1 MPDRAQIRRHA
12 SLVDR
17 MATTRGIDLQ
27 DKALAGEVS
36 FDDISEAV
44 LKCTQC
50 SNPANCSRWLDQRSR
65 SATGPDY
72 CQNSELFDAL
82 APQDI

>member
-1 MPDRAQIRRHA
+1 MSDRAQLKRHA

-17 MATTRGIDLQ
+17 MASTRGIDLQ
-27 DKALAGEVS
+27 DKALTGEVS
-36 FDDISEAV
+36 FDDLSDAV
-44 LKCTQC
+44 LKCTRC

-65 SATGPDY
+65 SANSPEY

-82 APQDI
+82 APRNI